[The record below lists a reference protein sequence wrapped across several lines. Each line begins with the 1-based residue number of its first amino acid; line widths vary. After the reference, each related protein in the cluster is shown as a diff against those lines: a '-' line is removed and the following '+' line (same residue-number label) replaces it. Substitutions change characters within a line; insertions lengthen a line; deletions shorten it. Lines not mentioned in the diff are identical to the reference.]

1 MEALVAAHR
10 KPKQHPLTG
19 PAARTA
25 ATLALAGAATAT
37 AFDGTGHAEPRLT
50 PGQIKAKV
58 DKLYQEAEA
67 ATEKYNGAKERTA
80 RARTSLDSLRDEAAR
95 KTERLNT
102 SRNAL
107 GSIATAQYRAGGI
120 DPGLQLALTSD
131 PDEYLE
137 RAALADRVGARHADA
152 IAGVRQQLVEIAQ
165 LKARAGERMDDL
177 KTRQREL
184 SEHKSTVQE
193 KLTAAE
199 RLLAELTA
207 EQRAAYNSG
216 HDTTV
221 GRADTRADR
230 STGAHALRASR
241 ASLKAAKAPNARAA
255 QAIAY
260 AYGALGKP
268 YVWGATG
275 PGAYDCSG
283 LTQAAWRSAG
293 VSLPRTT
300 YTQINAGERVPR
312 SRLAPG
318 DLVFFYSGI
327 SHVGLYIGGGNMI
340 HAPRPGAPVR
350 IAPIDQMPFAGATRP
365 A

>member
-1 MEALVAAHR
+1 MDALVAAHR

-37 AFDGTGHAEPRLT
+37 AFEGAGHAEPRLS
-50 PGQIKAKV
+50 PAQIKAKV

-67 ATEKYNGAKERTA
+67 ATEKYNEAKEQTG
-80 RARTSLDSLRDEAAR
+80 RARESLDALRDEAGR
-95 KTERLNT
+95 RTERLNT

-131 PDEYLE
+131 PDQYLE
-137 RAALADRVGARHADA
+137 RAALAERVGERHADA
-152 IAGVRQQLVEIAQ
+152 ITGVHQQLVEIAR
-165 LKARAGERMDDL
+165 LKARADERMRAL
-177 KTRQREL
+177 EARQTEL
-184 SEHKSTVQE
+184 AKHKSTVRE
-193 KLTAAE
+193 KLAAAE
-199 RLLAELTA
+199 RLLTRMTA
-207 EQRAAYNSG
+207 EQRAAYNSAYG
-216 HDTTV
+216 GT
-221 GRADTRADR
+221 GGAADARADR
-230 STGAHALRASR
+230 SAVPRGSLRAPNSRAAHAV
-241 ASLKAAKAPNARAA
+241 
-255 QAIAY
+255 AY

-275 PGAYDCSG
+275 PGSYDCSG

-300 YTQINAGERVPR
+300 YTQINTGERV
-312 SRLAPG
+312 SLSQLAPG

-327 SHVGLYIGGGNMI
+327 SHVGLYIGGGQMI

-350 IAPIDQMPFAGATRP
+350 IAPIDQMPFAGAARP
-365 A
+365 V